1 MTLVL
6 LLGGARSGKSA
17 LAVEMARQSCRDVV
31 FVATA
36 EAGDDEMR
44 ARIDRHRAERPCG
57 WRTIEVPTD
66 IDAALAAAAPDACLI
81 LDCLSLW
88 LANLL
93 EAGQGGGEIE
103 ELAEATA
110 LIAGARSG
118 LTIAVS
124 NEVGLGV
131 VPATPLGRR
140 YRDLMGRVNAM
151 WTGAADEAL
160 LVVAGRVLPLT
171 NSSGL
176 VAAMA
181 AGAGHGDRE

>member
-17 LAVEMARQSCRDVV
+17 LAVEIARHSCRDVV

-44 ARIDRHRAERPCG
+44 ARIGRHRAERPSG
-57 WRTIEVPTD
+57 WRTIEAPID
-66 IDAALAAAAPDACLI
+66 LDAALAAAAPDACLI

-93 EAGQGGGEIE
+93 EAGQAGGEIE
-103 ELAEATA
+103 ALVEATA
-110 LIAGARSG
+110 STAGARPG

-140 YRDLMGRVNAM
+140 YRDLMGRVNAI
-151 WTGAADEAL
+151 WAGAADEAL
-160 LVVAGRVLPLT
+160 LVVAGRVLPLAQT
-171 NSSGL
+171 GGL
-176 VAAMA
+176 VAAGVVET
-181 AGAGHGDRE
+181 GAGDHE